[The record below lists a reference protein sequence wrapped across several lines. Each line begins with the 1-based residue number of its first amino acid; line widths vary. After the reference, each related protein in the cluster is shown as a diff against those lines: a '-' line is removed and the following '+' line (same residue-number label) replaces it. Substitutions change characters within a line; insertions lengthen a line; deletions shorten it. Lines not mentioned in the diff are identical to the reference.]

1 MKLTLTGITLLCACT
16 AYATPRPE
24 WLSTAT
30 QERESTL
37 QAFKAARDN
46 ADDTLKS
53 LTDETVAPPAQT
65 DTPIPDNTDGETV
78 VEADGGMLFDIAN
91 ASLVY
96 MGNVRVSD
104 HRLKM
109 RCAERL
115 YIRLPQSTLDDGKK
129 QASQTIDSTAKSEPG
144 KPKNQPK
151 EKETPPAFDTPIH
164 IETATAQI
172 DTVNHKILLIGH
184 SGAAISLN
192 ITQGSNYLRLGAAD
206 GAPAQ
211 ALADDNGDLLLT
223 GGTLEMSWA
232 DAQGQISTL
241 TNTGGIAYYQAKD
254 GKLILTGASDLKT
267 PEGCISC
274 TEELCISLQQEP
286 RETDNEDEIMPQFG
300 RFRICGVTAVS
311 ARGNVAATRPAI
323 ANTAAAS
330 VTGDNL
336 TYNGTTGACQINGN
350 NTTLIYGDNKLCTNG
365 SISLAENGDIALQGD
380 TISGNY
386 SRPAED
392 KEAPPIAGTFCTNG
406 NIHFDAAT
414 GTITA
419 PAGIALKDDYCE
431 LSATGP
437 VTLTLTHNPEAQL
450 PERQKLGMLN
460 PAIAAY
466 SGVAHINATGGI
478 RVHYIQD
485 PQKAGLTL
493 LAGDADI
500 DLVQGT
506 VSLSTAGTTALQ
518 YDDFRLTADSAG
530 EPTSL
535 VLSAEG
541 DLTMSGEKLSAELPT
556 KDGVA
561 HIDCADTL
569 ILHREAGQLQLGA
582 GAVLTAPQGR
592 LTANGPLRL
601 TLQPGAPEKARP
613 LLAQFPH
620 LVYNYAGLQ
629 QADTEQGGTIQ
640 TPEAAMRCT
649 GPIHVRMAAES
660 TTGSTAPEAAIQ
672 LATAEGDVAVTGKD
686 STGKT
691 LTAYGDKL
699 SIDGKTGQKRLSGK
713 KVILQDTHNTHTAS
727 GSNAAI
733 VLDKDNNVR
742 VTGTKQSTTASNIR
756 KQIDKQQK
764 NKK

>member
-1 MKLTLTGITLLCACT
+1 MKLTLTGIALLCACT
-16 AYATPRPE
+16 AYSGSQPE

-37 QAFKAARDN
+37 QDFETNRHKADE
-46 ADDTLKS
+46 TLKS
-53 LTDETVAPPAQT
+53 LTDETADSPAQA
-65 DTPIPDNTDGETV
+65 DAPIPENTDGETV

-96 MGNVRVSD
+96 MGNVRVGDS
-104 HRLKM
+104 RLKM

-129 QASQTIDSTAKSEPG
+129 QASQTIAPTPKNEQN
-144 KPKNQPK
+144 KPKSAPK
-151 EKETPPAFDTPIH
+151 GEDTPTILAVPIL

-172 DTVNHKILLIGH
+172 DTVEHKILLIGH
-184 SGAAISLN
+184 SEAAVSIH
-192 ITQGSNYLRLGAAD
+192 ITQGSNYLRLGVAN

-211 ALADDNGDLLLT
+211 ALADDNGDILLT
-223 GGTLEMSWA
+223 GGTLEMSWT

-241 TNTGGIAYYQAKD
+241 TNTGGVAYYQAKG
-254 GKLILTGASDLKT
+254 GKLILTGVSDLKT

-286 RETDNEDEIMPQFG
+286 RETDNENEIMPQFG
-300 RFRICGVTAVS
+300 QFRICGVTAVT

-330 VTGDNL
+330 VTGDTL
-336 TYNGTTGACQINGN
+336 TYDGTTGDCQITGK

-365 SISLAENGDIALQGD
+365 SISLDANGNIALQGD
-380 TISGNY
+380 AISGNY
-386 SRPAED
+386 SRPGED
-392 KEAPPIAGTFCTNG
+392 KKAPPIVGTFCTKG
-406 NIHFDAAT
+406 NIRFDAAT
-414 GTITA
+414 GTITI
-419 PAGIALKDDYCE
+419 PAGIDLKDAYCD
-431 LSATGP
+431 LSAIGP
-437 VTLTLTHNPEAQL
+437 ITLTLAKNPEAQL
-450 PERQKLGMLN
+450 PERKKLGMLN

-466 SGVAHINATGGI
+466 SGVEHICATGGI

-500 DLVQGT
+500 DLVHG
-506 VSLSTAGTTALQ
+506 SLCLTTAGTTSLR
-518 YDDFRLTADSAG
+518 YNDFSLTADSAG

-535 VLSAEG
+535 VLSPEG
-541 DLTMSGEKLSAELPT
+541 DLTMSGKKLTAELPT
-556 KDGVA
+556 KDGLA
-561 HIDCADTL
+561 HIYCTDTL
-569 ILHREAGQLQLGA
+569 TLHREAGLLQLGA
-582 GAVLTAPQGR
+582 GSILEAPQGR

-640 TPEAAMRCT
+640 TPEAAMRCS
-649 GPIHVRMAAES
+649 GPIHVSM
-660 TTGSTAPEAAIQ
+660 STAPSTDSAGPEAAIQ
-672 LATAEGDVAVTGKD
+672 LATAEGDVAVTGQD

-713 KVILQDTHNTHTAS
+713 KVILQDTHNTHIAS
-727 GSNAAI
+727 GTNAAVI
-733 VLDKDNNVR
+733 LDKNNNVR
-742 VTGTKQSTTASNIR
+742 VTGDKQSTTASNIR